1 MIYEVG
7 TVSEIA
13 KLQSKFPAPVL
24 KKLHHVTATLDEV
37 YGCDRDW
44 KRTGGYTI
52 LAEAKE
58 DLAAMDSICI
68 ENDIFEWEDYIPS
81 EPPYAASLYLRGD
94 DFSIVLIAPVSIL
107 PQNLLNEL
115 EYRKENPYAN

>member
-13 KLQSKFPAPVL
+13 KLQSKLPAPVL

-52 LAEAKE
+52 LAETKE
-58 DLAAMDSICI
+58 DLDAIDSVNM
-68 ENDIFEWEDYIPS
+68 ETDIFEWVDYIPS
-81 EPPYAASLYLRGD
+81 ESPYCASLYLRGD
-94 DFSIVLIAPVSIL
+94 DYSIVLIAPVAIM
-107 PQNLLNEL
+107 PQNVLDEL
-115 EYRKENPYAN
+115 EI

>member
-13 KLQSKFPAPVL
+13 KLQSKFPASVL

-37 YGCDRDW
+37 YGCNRDW

-52 LAEAKE
+52 LAETKE
-58 DLAAMDSICI
+58 DLSAVDCI
-68 ENDIFEWEDYIPS
+68 DVERDIFEWVDPIPS
-81 EPPYAASLYLRGD
+81 EPPYCASLYLRGD
-94 DFSIVLIAPVSIL
+94 DYSIVLIAPVAIM
-107 PQNLLNEL
+107 PQNVLDEL
-115 EYRKENPYAN
+115 EF

>member
-7 TVSEIA
+7 TISEIA

-52 LAEAKE
+52 LAETKE
-58 DLAAMDSICI
+58 DLAAM
-68 ENDIFEWEDYIPS
+68 ENVNMETDIFEWVDYIPS
-81 EPPYAASLYLRGD
+81 EPPYCASLYLRGD
-94 DFSIVLIAPVSIL
+94 DYSIVVIAPVAIV
-107 PQNLLNEL
+107 PQNVL
-115 EYRKENPYAN
+115 EEMDF